1 MKRAEIIKNNRGIAL
16 KYFLNFLWKT
26 ALAISVV
33 ITIISAFSNF
43 NGIKTAP
50 SKYGIIALIISIIVS
65 LILVIHKF
73 TSSLMIDDKELILS
87 DEVVKIANTLYNQ
100 KKYLEV
106 VRFGS
111 TISRYLWLNGFNK
124 ERIIV
129 GKLVEDAS
137 SKEGRKKEQISSL
150 IDDIGWTY
158 HIIGNS
164 EKAKKNINN
173 GIALAEGNDMFYLAA
188 KGHRHLLGIEK
199 KRGNRNLIV
208 THLKKAKI
216 LTEKIIDSSKKDE
229 MLASLILSEAKY
241 FYEEERYLDAEER
254 ALESK
259 EIFKDDIDR
268 IVKVFSILG
277 NIYLKQ
283 GHEQKAKDQYNQG
296 YKLAK
301 NVRKDEYAN
310 NGICLAKIALN
321 NNDFK
326 RALEYL
332 EEAKEIYLALD
343 RTSEVNEINN
353 LINSTKT

>member
-199 KRGNRNLIV
+199 KKGKSKPYSNSFKKK
-208 THLKKAKI
+208 LKF
-216 LTEKIIDSSKKDE
+216 LTEKNHRLFKK
-229 MLASLILSEAKY
+229 
-241 FYEEERYLDAEER
+241 R
-254 ALESK
+254 
-259 EIFKDDIDR
+259 
-268 IVKVFSILG
+268 
-277 NIYLKQ
+277 
-283 GHEQKAKDQYNQG
+283 
-296 YKLAK
+296 
-301 NVRKDEYAN
+301 
-310 NGICLAKIALN
+310 
-321 NNDFK
+321 
-326 RALEYL
+326 
-332 EEAKEIYLALD
+332 
-343 RTSEVNEINN
+343 
-353 LINSTKT
+353 

>member
-1 MKRAEIIKNNRGIAL
+1 
-16 KYFLNFLWKT
+16 
-26 ALAISVV
+26 
-33 ITIISAFSNF
+33 
-43 NGIKTAP
+43 
-50 SKYGIIALIISIIVS
+50 
-65 LILVIHKF
+65 
-73 TSSLMIDDKELILS
+73 
-87 DEVVKIANTLYNQ
+87 
-100 KKYLEV
+100 
-106 VRFGS
+106 
-111 TISRYLWLNGFNK
+111 
-124 ERIIV
+124 
-129 GKLVEDAS
+129 
-137 SKEGRKKEQISSL
+137 
-150 IDDIGWTY
+150 
-158 HIIGNS
+158 
-164 EKAKKNINN
+164 
-173 GIALAEGNDMFYLAA
+173 
-188 KGHRHLLGIEK
+188 
-199 KRGNRNLIV
+199 
-208 THLKKAKI
+208 
-216 LTEKIIDSSKKDE
+216 